1 MLLLIITKLRR
12 KESID
17 VFNYK
22 YIIQDIMRNIDR
34 LFDEYNVT
42 KTEQKQMMDVM
53 DKYRNLIEEA

>member
-1 MLLLIITKLRR
+1 
-12 KESID
+12 
-17 VFNYK
+17 
-22 YIIQDIMRNIDR
+22 MRNIDR